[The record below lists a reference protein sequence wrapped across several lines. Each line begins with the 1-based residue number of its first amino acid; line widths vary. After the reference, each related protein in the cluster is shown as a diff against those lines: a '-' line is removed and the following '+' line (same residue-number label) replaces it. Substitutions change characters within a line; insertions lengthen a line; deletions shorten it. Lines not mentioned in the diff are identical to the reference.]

1 MDNTLSFLQSQNP
14 DLPFYRVQDPAFVK
28 YGQIYNDIQVASL
41 IQIALVNFTFV
52 KGTIYVASSIDLE
65 KCKCIEEIK
74 RSCFGQMEIQVGLCW
89 GDNTK
94 LNGMEYHK
102 SSEVII
108 AATDLILMLGQRS
121 DITEQGWHSNKT
133 ECFYVSEGTVLELY
147 ATTLHLAP
155 CRTNHQPFYAII
167 ILPRGTN
174 TPLTEEPSGLL
185 WMKNKW
191 LLSHPEGSAAA
202 KGAAVKIL
210 GANLSIKTI
219 KIEENL

>member
-14 DLPFYRVQDPAFVK
+14 DLTFYCVQHPSFVK
-28 YGQIYNDIQVASL
+28 YGQIYHDIQVTSL
-41 IQIALVNFTFV
+41 IQIALVNFPFV

-65 KCKCIEEIK
+65 KCKCIDKIK
-74 RSCFGQMEIQVGLCW
+74 RSCFGETEIQAGLCW

-133 ECFYVSEGTVLELY
+133 E
-147 ATTLHLAP
+147 
-155 CRTNHQPFYAII
+155 
-167 ILPRGTN
+167 
-174 TPLTEEPSGLL
+174 
-185 WMKNKW
+185 
-191 LLSHPEGSAAA
+191 PEC
-202 KGAAVKIL
+202 
-210 GANLSIKTI
+210 
-219 KIEENL
+219 